1 MVVDFNGKKV
11 YFNGEINDIFDTH
24 GPYCMEVEAI
34 GEDDDGIEYSAIGIS
49 NGEDITE
56 IEEDT
61 IECIGYDESVEYLES
76 LVDNNPDD
84 CSWVGR

>member
-11 YFNGEINDIFDTH
+11 YFNGEILDTFDEH
-24 GPYCMEVEAI
+24 GPYCLEVEAL
-34 GEDDDGIEYSAIGIS
+34 GEDDDGIEYSAIGIH

-61 IECIGYDESVEYLES
+61 IEILD
-76 LVDNNPDD
+76 
-84 CSWVGR
+84 

>member
-1 MVVDFNGKKV
+1 MVVEFLGNDVEFD
-11 YFNGEINDIFDTH
+11 EIVDVFDEH
-24 GPYCMEVEAI
+24 GPYCLEVEAL

-61 IECIGYDESVEYLES
+61 IEVID
-76 LVDNNPDD
+76 
-84 CSWVGR
+84 

>member
-11 YFNGEINDIFDTH
+11 YFNGEIIDEFDSH
-24 GPYCMEVEAI
+24 GSHCIEVEAL
-34 GEDDDGIEYSAIGIS
+34 GTDDDGIEYSAIGIS

-61 IECIGYDESVEYLES
+61 IEVID
-76 LVDNNPDD
+76 
-84 CSWVGR
+84 

>member
-34 GEDDDGIEYSAIGIS
+34 GEDDDGIEYSAIGTYD
-49 NGEDITE
+49 GEDITE

-61 IECIGYDESVEYLES
+61 IECIG
-76 LVDNNPDD
+76 
-84 CSWVGR
+84 WGGK